1 MLAEELVILDGGAP
15 LWNAARPLLDVA
27 LRLEQCEE
35 SYTWHGWNKQQI
47 SSFLKSLPPKCSL
60 VVGVWETALAG
71 DDEDK
76 QNEQN
81 EQNEQ
86 NGQEEQESLV
96 LGVICEVV
104 DGEVCSIRSFEALAE
119 DGLKAVEDLEP
130 GVDDALEIMRVVKT
144 QVAPVAWALFTD
156 KAAWNEW
163 LFADDDEGRVVNKG
177 DILASFARQ
186 GRCVIMGSETAHHH
200 LS

>member
-71 DDEDK
+71 DNEDK
-76 QNEQN
+76 QNEQ
-81 EQNEQ
+81 EL
-86 NGQEEQESLV
+86 LV
-96 LGVICEVV
+96 LGVVCEVV

-156 KAAWNEW
+156 KAAWDEW

-177 DILASFARQ
+177 DILASLARQ

>member
-1 MLAEELVILDGGAP
+1 MLAEELVVLDGATP

-27 LRLEQCEE
+27 LRLEQYEE
-35 SYTWHGWNKQQI
+35 SYIWHGWNKQQI

-60 VVGVWETALAG
+60 VVGVWETALVG
-71 DDEDK
+71 DDED
-76 QNEQN
+76 EQD
-81 EQNEQ
+81 EQDEY
-86 NGQEEQESLV
+86 ESLV
-96 LGVICEVV
+96 LGVACEVV
-104 DGEVCSIRSFEALAE
+104 DGEVCTIRSFEALAE

-144 QVAPVAWALFTD
+144 QVAPVAWALFAD
-156 KAAWNEW
+156 KAAWDEW
-163 LFADDDEGRVVNKG
+163 LFADDDEESVVNKG
-177 DILASFARQ
+177 EILASFARQ